1 MNWWCFARGR
11 FYSKHGGRVEEGA
24 ACFFRGHM
32 WSHVA
37 SPDGV
42 KQGLCDCQMIF
53 VNANG
58 SPSEPSA
65 FPLLPGSAAG
75 IDPTGYAAFASSA
88 SSASSACSGP
98 AHSSPVLGQRRDDA
112 ARREAQLLLVEE
124 RLEECDGG

>member
-1 MNWWCFARGR
+1 MI
-11 FYSKHGGRVEEGA
+11 
-24 ACFFRGHM
+24 
-32 WSHVA
+32 
-37 SPDGV
+37 V
-42 KQGLCDCQMIF
+42 KF

-112 ARREAQLLLVEE
+112 ARREAQLSGPAHSYLQSSGSMPLRKDKRRDDAARREAQLLLVEE